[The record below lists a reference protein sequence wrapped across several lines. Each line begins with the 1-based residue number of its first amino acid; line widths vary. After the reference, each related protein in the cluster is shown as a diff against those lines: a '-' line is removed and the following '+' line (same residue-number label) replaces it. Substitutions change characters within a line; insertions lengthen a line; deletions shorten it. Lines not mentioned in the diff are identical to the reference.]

1 MTSCKLPVFDRYL
14 VDPFVT
20 CVVIVVIIVD
30 VFVVV
35 DDDDVYY
42 DDDDDDDELS
52 YVYTMCFL
60 FKTHR
65 PFVIRVSCDEKRQFT
80 TKTIYADDV
89 FLILLEHLFS
99 VLIILRTTKPHVF
112 LWLSGG

>member
-20 CVVIVVIIVD
+20 CVVIVVVIIVD

-35 DDDDVYY
+35 DDDVY
-42 DDDDDDDELS
+42 DDDDDEEELS

-65 PFVIRVSCDEKRQFT
+65 PCCHQCE
-80 TKTIYADDV
+80 
-89 FLILLEHLFS
+89 L
-99 VLIILRTTKPHVF
+99 
-112 LWLSGG
+112 

>member
-1 MTSCKLPVFDRYL
+1 MTSCKLPVFDQYL

-20 CVVIVVIIVD
+20 CVVFVDVAVVIIVD

-35 DDDDVYY
+35 DDDVY
-42 DDDDDDDELS
+42 DDDDDEELS

-65 PFVIRVSCDEKRQFT
+65 PCCHQCE
-80 TKTIYADDV
+80 
-89 FLILLEHLFS
+89 L
-99 VLIILRTTKPHVF
+99 
-112 LWLSGG
+112 

>member
-1 MTSCKLPVFDRYL
+1 MTSCKLPVFDRY
-14 VDPFVT
+14 PFVT

-35 DDDDVYY
+35 DDDVY
-42 DDDDDDDELS
+42 DDDDDDEELS

-65 PFVIRVSCDEKRQFT
+65 PCCHQCE
-80 TKTIYADDV
+80 
-89 FLILLEHLFS
+89 L
-99 VLIILRTTKPHVF
+99 
-112 LWLSGG
+112 

>member
-1 MTSCKLPVFDRYL
+1 MTSCKLPVFDRY
-14 VDPFVT
+14 PFVT

-35 DDDDVYY
+35 DDDVY
-42 DDDDDDDELS
+42 DDDDDDDEELS

-65 PFVIRVSCDEKRQFT
+65 PCCHQCE
-80 TKTIYADDV
+80 
-89 FLILLEHLFS
+89 L
-99 VLIILRTTKPHVF
+99 
-112 LWLSGG
+112 